1 MTGNAKPLWRILVD
15 GADITPMLDSRLV
28 SLTHTDNRGMEADQ
42 IDLTLDDADGRVALP
57 PRGAVLSLAL
67 GWEGE
72 GLVDKGTYT
81 VDEVE
86 HSGAP
91 DVVTIRA
98 RSADLRAGLSTQ
110 RTRSF
115 HQISVASILNDIA
128 AAHGLTAAIA
138 ARVAGEIIDHLDQTN
153 ESDANL
159 LTRLAGMFDAV
170 ATIKAGRLLFMPA
183 GAGVSASG
191 KPLPVMTITRQD
203 GDQHRFN
210 IAERDSYTSVK
221 AVYNDVSTGQ
231 QGAVIWGKE
240 EDDAES
246 GRPTTPQTVPAAG
259 EYKALGTKPYPTRAK
274 ALRAARKAW
283 GETKKNAALRA
294 KYVGVIAKYHDKAL
308 GVQGEVRYGRADDEK
323 LKAAAKKTAARDA
336 ANARPS
342 VDDAIEPSAENMK
355 TLRHTYSSQANAKRA
370 ARTEWRRIKRGAA
383 QFSLT
388 LARGRPDLFPD
399 LRVAVRGW
407 KQEIDGTEWCLTRVT
422 NNLADGGY
430 TTSLELEVKATELPD
445 VA

>member
-1 MTGNAKPLWRILVD
+1 MEGNPKPLWRIRVD
-15 GADITPMLDSRLV
+15 GVDITAALDSRLL

-42 IDLTLDDADGRVALP
+42 LDLTLDDADGRLALP

-67 GWEGE
+67 GWEAD
-72 GLVDKGTYT
+72 GLTDKGSYT

-91 DVVTIRA
+91 DQVTIRA

-115 HQISVASILNDIA
+115 HQVNVAAIVNDIA

-138 ARVAGEIIDHLDQTN
+138 ATLAGELLDHLDQTN

-159 LTRLAGMFDAV
+159 LTRLAGMFDAI
-170 ATIKAGRLLFMPA
+170 ATIKAGRVVFMPA

-191 KPLPVMTITRQD
+191 KPLPVMHITRAD
-203 GDQHRFN
+203 GDQHRFS
-210 IAERDSYTSVK
+210 IAERDSYAAVK
-221 AVYNDVSTGQ
+221 ALYNDIDLGQ
-231 QGAVIWGKE
+231 QGAVIWSKE
-240 EDDAES
+240 EDDAEANRQS
-246 GRPTTPQTVPAAG
+246 APATVPATG
-259 EYKALGTKPYPTRAK
+259 EYKPLGPKPYPTRAK

-283 GETKKNAALRA
+283 EQIKKNATLRK
-294 KYVGVIAKYHDKAL
+294 KYVGATAQYHDKAL
-308 GVQGEVRYGRADDEK
+308 NVQGEVRYGRTDDEK
-323 LKAAAKKTAARDA
+323 RKTQARKAAANDA
-336 ANARPS
+336 ANAQPA

-370 ARTEWRRIKRGAA
+370 ARTEWRRIQRGMA

-399 LRVAVRGW
+399 LRAAVSGW
-407 KQEIDGTEWCLTRVT
+407 KPEIDGTEWCLTRVT
-422 NNLADGGY
+422 NNLSDSGY
-430 TTSLELEVKATELPD
+430 TTALEMEVKATELPG
-445 VA
+445 

>member
-1 MTGNAKPLWRILVD
+1 MEGNSRPLWRIHVD
-15 GADITPMLDSRLV
+15 GVDITATLDSRLL

-42 IDLTLDDADGRVALP
+42 LDLTLDDADGRLALP

-72 GLVDKGTYT
+72 GLTDKGTYT

-91 DVVTIRA
+91 DQVTIRA

-115 HQISVASILNDIA
+115 HQVNVASIVNDIA

-138 ARVAGEIIDHLDQTN
+138 ATLAGELLDHLDQTN

-159 LTRLAGMFDAV
+159 LTRLAGMFDAI
-170 ATIKAGRLLFMPA
+170 ATIKAGRLVFMPA

-191 KPLPVMTITRQD
+191 KPLPVMHITRAD
-203 GDQHRFN
+203 GDQHRFS
-210 IAERDSYTSVK
+210 IAERDSYTAVK
-221 AVYNDVSTGQ
+221 ALYNDIDLGQ
-231 QGAVIWGKE
+231 QGAVIWSKE
-240 EDDAES
+240 EDDAEAN
-246 GRPTTPQTVPAAG
+246 RQATPATVPAAG
-259 EYKALGTKPYPTRAK
+259 EYQSLGTKPYPTRLK

-283 GETKKNAALRA
+283 QKIKKVPTLRE
-294 KYVGVIAKYHDKAL
+294 KYVGVAAQYHDKAL
-308 GVQGEVRYGRADDEK
+308 NVHGEVRYGRADDEK
-323 LKAAAKKTAARDA
+323 RKAAAIKTAERDA
-336 ANARPS
+336 ANARPD
-342 VDDAIEPSAENMK
+342 VDEAIEPSADNMK

-370 ARTEWRRIKRGAA
+370 ARTEWRRIQRGMA

-388 LARGRPDLFPD
+388 LARGRAELFPD
-399 LRVAVRGW
+399 LRVAVSGW
-407 KQEIDGTEWCLTRVT
+407 KPEIDGTEWVLTKVT
-422 NNLADGGY
+422 SNLGDGGY
-430 TTSLELEVKATELPD
+430 TTALEMEVKATELPG
-445 VA
+445 